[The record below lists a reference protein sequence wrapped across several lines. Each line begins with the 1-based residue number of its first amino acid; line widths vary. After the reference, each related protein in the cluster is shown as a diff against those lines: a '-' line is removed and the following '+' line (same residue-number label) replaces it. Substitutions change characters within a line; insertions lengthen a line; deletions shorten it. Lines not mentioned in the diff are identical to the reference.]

1 MIRAGL
7 AAAFVILLFQP
18 SGVVPARSP
27 VRVVERQVYLMGT
40 RARVATVATTRRD
53 GLALLDRVVRILE
66 ATERELS
73 TWRDSSLLSELNRQ
87 PVATPWRG
95 PDEVCDLFDEL
106 RHWHHATGGA
116 FDPMLGSLI
125 EVWGLRGG
133 GRLASPAEV
142 QLASA
147 RAGFR
152 RLAVRSNPCAITR
165 LADVMVDAGAFGK
178 GVALDRVASQLADD
192 VWMVDLGGQIAVSGR
207 SGLSPWPVGVADPL
221 RRDVSALTIALELGS
236 LAVSGGSERDRRVDG
251 VRVGHIIDP
260 RSGHAVARRVSVAVW
275 HPRALVAD
283 VLSTAL
289 YVMGVG
295 EGLRWAEARGIAA
308 AFLVPRAGPDTA
320 SRVDVVSTT
329 AFTERF
335 GASLGG
341 CQAPDSNTRA
351 ISSRLGG
358 TSGWTA
364 PSTSIVRPL
373 LWGRTSPIDA
383 TGMR

>member
-1 MIRAGL
+1 MRL
-7 AAAFVILLFQP
+7 AVRSTRC
-18 SGVVPARSP
+18 SGRS
-27 VRVVERQVYLMGT
+27 
-40 RARVATVATTRRD
+40 
-53 GLALLDRVVRILE
+53 
-66 ATERELS
+66 S
-73 TWRDSSLLSELNRQ
+73 KS
-87 PVATPWRG
+87 
-95 PDEVCDLFDEL
+95 
-106 RHWHHATGGA
+106 GG
-116 FDPMLGSLI
+116 F
-125 EVWGLRGG
+125 GG

-165 LADVMVDAGAFGK
+165 LANVMVDAGAFGK
-178 GVALDRVASQLADD
+178 GVALDRVASHLADD

-207 SGLSPWPVGVADPL
+207 SGLSPWPVEVADSL
-221 RRDVSALTIALELGS
+221 RRDVSALTIGLELGS

-260 RSGHAVARRVSVAVW
+260 RSGRAVARRISVAVW

-295 EGLRWAEARGIAA
+295 EGSRWAEARGIAA

-320 SRVDVVSTT
+320 SGVDVVSTT

-335 GASLGG
+335 GVSSGDVRRRIRTLG
-341 CQAPDSNTRA
+341 R
-351 ISSRLGG
+351 SRLDWAARAVG
-358 TSGWTA
+358 
-364 PSTSIVRPL
+364 PPRRP
-373 LWGRTSPIDA
+373 RS
-383 TGMR
+383 